1 MKTSGRSAAFKTV
14 LIFFVIISVILPL
27 SSCGKYASHYKAV
40 GFVHSNE
47 SKSAFMNFY
56 SFEGTMV
63 FVMNK
68 TGDEQLQYSAKL
80 ESGNLKVYYDNG
92 GEKTEL
98 SSLSDGETQEI
109 SFENIADGTVYI
121 IVETDGA
128 CLNGELSF
136 NIGG

>member
-1 MKTSGRSAAFKTV
+1 MKIYRHSAAIQTA
-14 LIFFVIISVILPL
+14 LIFIFIISVIFSL
-27 SSCGKYASHYKAV
+27 SSCGKYVSHYKAV

-47 SKSAFMNFY
+47 PKSAFMNFY

-68 TGDEQLQYSAKL
+68 TGEEQLQYSAKL

-98 SSLSDGETQEI
+98 SSLSGGETQEI

-121 IVETDGA
+121 IIETDGA
-128 CLNGELSF
+128 CQNGELSF

>member
-1 MKTSGRSAAFKTV
+1 MKTSGHSAAFKTT
-14 LIFFVIISVILPL
+14 LIFFLIISVIFSL

-56 SFEGTMV
+56 SFDGTMV

-80 ESGNLKVYYDNG
+80 ESGNLKVYCDNG

-98 SSLSDGETQEI
+98 YSLSGGETQEI

-136 NIGG
+136 KIGG